1 MEGCSRFPL
10 ELMEQAFQQ
19 KPGCWNNRGF
29 PVSALVRL
37 SSQIVPRGETATTRR
52 AMILRVP
59 TGPAWAEPERLPAMM
74 LTHSH
79 TTKPDECLR
88 RGYQAPRRPAA
99 LQNSMFFD
107 ERRNQRGQESSIREG
122 LWWPPFLNSLTAL
135 GAGNDPTRRNRHSVP
150 QGGIP
155 VMAI

>member
-1 MEGCSRFPL
+1 MRNLILWPSLGPS
-10 ELMEQAFQQ
+10 AFSYPQ
-19 KPGCWNNRGF
+19 
-29 PVSALVRL
+29 
-37 SSQIVPRGETATTRR
+37 
-52 AMILRVP
+52 ILRK
-59 TGPAWAEPERLPAMM
+59 
-74 LTHSH
+74 S
-79 TTKPDECLR
+79 
-88 RGYQAPRRPAA
+88 
-99 LQNSMFFD
+99 QNSMFFD